1 MSGVFGRKLLGAAF
15 LPLLSNQMLK
25 REDSEAECDGAT
37 EGADDLEKIFAEG
50 GGMMDQHEMM
60 ELMMNK
66 QNKM

>member
-1 MSGVFGRKLLGAAF
+1 MSGVFGRKLFGAAF
-15 LPLLSNQMLK
+15 LPVLSNQMLK
-25 REDSEAECDGAT
+25 RNEAECDAAA

>member
-1 MSGVFGRKLLGAAF
+1 MSGVFGRKLFGAAF

-25 REDSEAECDGAT
+25 KDTAECDGAA
-37 EGADDLEKIFAEG
+37 EGADDLDKIFAEG
-50 GGMMDQHEMM
+50 GAMMDQHEMM

>member
-1 MSGVFGRKLLGAAF
+1 MSGVFGRKLFGAAF
-15 LPLLSNQMLK
+15 LPVLTNQMLK
-25 REDSEAECDGAT
+25 RQEAECDGAAA